1 MGKPIGSSK
10 TGGRKK
16 GTPNTRT
23 FDLCA
28 TLAQRGIDPLD
39 EILKASQSLSGRDKI
54 KIYLEILPYLY
65 PKRKPAE
72 ARPLTLENHIDNLSM
87 PDLAK
92 LHRNL
97 EQRMGMNKPL
107 PELTMEQLLAY
118 KETIEKLI
126 SHRETLEILGDD
138 EYC

>member
-28 TLAQRGIDPLD
+28 TLVQRGIDPLD
-39 EILKASQSLSGRDKI
+39 EILKASQGLSGRDKI
-54 KIYLEILPYLY
+54 KVYLEILPYLY
-65 PKRKPAE
+65 PKRKPTE
-72 ARPLTLENHIDNLSM
+72 TPPLTLENHIDNLSM

>member
-1 MGKPIGSSK
+1 MGKAPGSPK

-16 GTPNTRT
+16 GTPNVRT

-28 TLAQRGIDPLD
+28 TLSDRAIDPLD
-39 EILKASQSLSGRDKI
+39 EILKEAKRLSGRDRV
-54 KIYLEILPYLY
+54 KIYMELLPYIY

-72 ARPLTLENHIDNLSM
+72 KLPFTLENYIENLSM
-87 PDLAK
+87 PQLGE
-92 LHRNL
+92 LHQQLGDKMGLNKPTAELSL
-97 EQRMGMNKPL
+97 EQL
-107 PELTMEQLLAY
+107 EAF

-126 SHRETLEILGDD
+126 SHREALEVLGDD

>member
-1 MGKPIGSSK
+1 MGKAPGSPK

-28 TLAQRGIDPLD
+28 TLAHRGLDPLD
-39 EILKASQSLSGRDKI
+39 EILKASQSLSARDKI

-65 PKRKPAE
+65 PKRKPTE
-72 ARPLTLENHIDNLSM
+72 ATPLTLENHIDNLSM
-87 PDLAK
+87 PELAT

-97 EQRMGMNKPL
+97 EKRMGMDKPTQ
-107 PELTMEQLLAY
+107 ELTIEQLYAY
-118 KETIEKLI
+118 KESIDKLI
-126 SHRETLEILGDD
+126 SHREILEELGDLD
-138 EYC
+138 DA